1 MADKDA
7 SKNIKDTDLEPVFL
21 NGLPMQV
28 WKNVMTAY
36 CSKGSIILAAG
47 AGDTCKAAMLLRQ
60 PCLALCLSEA
70 HVKFLFDHLVE
81 WMLTCMEDH
90 PAFSTTRLTGN
101 SKQVAQRIWY
111 RRSRSPLPR
120 RARASGAGARR
131 RRENIRN
138 ERVPARKTGRHLRHQ
153 ARIEIMSDRMHF
165 SILPRSVIEMY
176 MLFYKVAL

>member
-81 WMLTCMEDH
+81 WMLTCMEDQSSVFH
-90 PAFSTTRLTGN
+90 NQA
-101 SKQVAQRIWY
+101 Y
-111 RRSRSPLPR
+111 RKYKAGGTVNLVPPQPQPSPR

-153 ARIEIMSDRMHF
+153 ASIEIMSDRMHF

-176 MLFYKVAL
+176 MLCYKVAL